1 MRKAE
6 GAQDSSTLKSELG
19 VFVRD
24 LRGTFGWRLP
34 LLLSLM
40 VFVALGEGLSMVLLL
55 PLLATIGLDGMS
67 GSGPVQTII
76 SRIMNLVGDQP
87 SVYTSLGLVIAVLLV
102 QGLLYLWQMWWVA
115 NLQRQYGAL
124 WQRRL
129 FAAFMHAR
137 WTFFSEYKQGQLVNA
152 ITNETGRLAG
162 ALYVFL
168 QLLSTLVVT
177 FVYLIIAA
185 ALSWQVSLAL
195 LVFGLLLFFG
205 VQGIRAK
212 NHRIGVALGPLNME
226 INVLLNEFLGGAK
239 LIKATATEDKAIRQ
253 VTDTVES
260 LREHHTWASFLP
272 GLVRALFEFLSIV
285 ALCVVL
291 VFGHS
296 LLEIPAAHMLVVLA
310 LFVRLL
316 PRFNALQQNLQILA
330 TFLPA
335 LTHLNILMRDAE
347 RQREPMPSPQRLNV
361 PEGSSLHID
370 IRRAGYPGVDVLK
383 DLRIDLPEAGFVGIV
398 GESGAGK
405 STLVHC
411 LLGLCEI
418 AEGGIRL
425 GDRSMDTVPLADW
438 RRMIGYVP
446 QETILFHLSI
456 KENIA
461 WAKSDASLD
470 EVREAARLA
479 HADVFIEALPQGYDT
494 VIGDQGLR
502 LSGGQRQRL
511 GIARALITQ
520 PKVLLLDEATSALDS
535 ASEQAVL
542 QSLED
547 LRGDICIIS
556 VAHRLAS
563 VRGAD
568 LILTMRHGTVVEVGT
583 WEELMGSDSALRALA
598 TAQQLT

>member
-425 GDRSMDTVPLADW
+425 GDRSMDTFPLADW

-535 ASEQAVL
+535 ASERTVL

-568 LILTMRHGTVVEVGT
+568 LILTMRHGTVAEVGT